1 MRKSH
6 KVLSVAISACLS
18 VGMCVSAYA
27 AQDSMENFQKSETY
41 TGQFADVS
49 NTHWAASSIKLCYE
63 YGLMNG
69 SDRGFLPSNNLTVA
83 EALVMADRVHQIYT
97 AGESTLKNGTPWY
110 QTYVTYAIE
119 NGIINAGDF
128 SSGF

>member
-41 TGQFADVS
+41 TGQF
-49 NTHWAASSIKLCYE
+49 
-63 YGLMNG
+63 
-69 SDRGFLPSNNLTVA
+69 
-83 EALVMADRVHQIYT
+83 
-97 AGESTLKNGTPWY
+97 
-110 QTYVTYAIE
+110 E
-119 NGIINAGDF
+119 NQERLHMF
-128 SSGF
+128 QHL